1 MSEESPREQS
11 EPDQSGFDQSE
22 FDQSDFE
29 HSEYERPRRPHWRK
43 RSFWKTFLIF
53 LVVYAIIRIGVTVAL
68 DRTNSREDSAPVE
81 PGPAEVVPDTP
92 EPSDG

>member
-11 EPDQSGFDQSE
+11 EPDQSEFDQSE
-22 FDQSDFE
+22 FE

-68 DRTNSREDSAPVE
+68 DRTNNRDESAPVE
-81 PGPAEVVPDTP
+81 PGSAEVVPNTP
-92 EPSDG
+92 ESSDG